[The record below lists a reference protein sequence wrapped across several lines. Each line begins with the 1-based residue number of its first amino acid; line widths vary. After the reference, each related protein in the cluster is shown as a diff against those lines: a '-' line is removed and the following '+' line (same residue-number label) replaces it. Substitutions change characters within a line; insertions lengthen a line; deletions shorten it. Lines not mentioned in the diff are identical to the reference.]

1 MNTPGRGARRL
12 VVKGVGAALA
22 LGASGV
28 LDALAQ
34 TQPALPATVKWP
46 PVRLLDGSVLPAE
59 WSARG
64 AIVVF
69 WATWCPFCHRH
80 NKHIQALQLKL
91 PAQGPR
97 ILGVAVDGPP
107 QKVRQFAQR
116 EGYTFPISDAAE
128 LLRPLI
134 GVGKSLPT
142 TCVVGPRGDIRQRI
156 PGEMFE
162 EDVFD
167 LVKAAT

>member
-1 MNTPGRGARRL
+1 MNASGRRRVL
-12 VVKGVGAALA
+12 KGLGSALA
-22 LGASGV
+22 LGACGM
-28 LDALAQ
+28 A
-34 TQPALPATVKWP
+34 PAFGQADQKPLPTIVKWP
-46 PVRLLDGSVLPAE
+46 PVTLLDGSILAPDWA
-59 WSARG
+59 SRG

-80 NKHIQALQLKL
+80 NKNIQALQLKL

-116 EGYTFPISDAAE
+116 EGYTFPITDSVDS
-128 LLRPLI
+128 LRAML
-134 GVGKSLPT
+134 GVGKTLPT
-142 TCVVGPRGDIRQRI
+142 TCVVGPRGEIRQRI

-162 EDVFD
+162 EDVLE
-167 LVKAAT
+167 LVRAAT

>member
-1 MNTPGRGARRL
+1 MTATGRRHVL
-12 VVKGVGAALA
+12 KGLGSALA
-22 LGASGV
+22 LGASG
-28 LDALAQ
+28 LA
-34 TQPALPATVKWP
+34 PAFAQSNPPASPATVKWP
-46 PVRLLDGSVLPAE
+46 TIALLDGGVLAAD
-59 WSARG
+59 WASRG

-80 NKHIQALQLKL
+80 NKNIQALQRKL

-107 QKVRQFAQR
+107 EKVRQFVQR
-116 EGYTFPISDAAE
+116 EGYTFPITDSVVTLRA
-128 LLRPLI
+128 LL
-134 GVGKSLPT
+134 GVGKTLPT
-142 TCVVGPRGDIRQRI
+142 TVVVGPRGDVRQRI

>member
-1 MNTPGRGARRL
+1 MTEIGRRYLLQGL
-12 VVKGVGAALA
+12 GGALA
-22 LGASGV
+22 LGASG
-28 LDALAQ
+28 LAPTLGQ
-34 TQPALPATVKWP
+34 ENPPAPPASVKWP
-46 PVRLLDGSVLPAE
+46 PITLLDGRVLAPDWA
-59 WSARG
+59 SRG

-80 NKHIQALQLKL
+80 NKNIQALQRKL

-116 EGYTFPISDAAE
+116 EGYTFPITDSVDSLRA
-128 LLRPLI
+128 LL
-134 GVGKSLPT
+134 GVGKTLPT
-142 TCVVGPRGDIRQRI
+142 TCVIGPRGDVRQRI

-167 LVKAAT
+167 LVKAAM

>member
-1 MNTPGRGARRL
+1 MNATGRRL
-12 VVKGVGAALA
+12 VLKGLGSALV
-22 LGASGV
+22 LGASG
-28 LDALAQ
+28 LPPAFGQAD
-34 TQPALPATVKWP
+34 QPSLPTTVKWP
-46 PVRLLDGSVLPAE
+46 PVTLLDGSILAPDWA
-59 WSARG
+59 SRG

-80 NKHIQALQLKL
+80 NKNIQALQPKL
-91 PAQGPR
+91 PAKGPR

-107 QKVRQFAQR
+107 QKARQFAQR
-116 EGYTFPISDAAE
+116 EGYTFPITDSVDALRA
-128 LLRPLI
+128 LL
-134 GVGKSLPT
+134 GVGKTLPT
-142 TCVVGPRGDIRQRI
+142 TCVVGPRGEVRQRI